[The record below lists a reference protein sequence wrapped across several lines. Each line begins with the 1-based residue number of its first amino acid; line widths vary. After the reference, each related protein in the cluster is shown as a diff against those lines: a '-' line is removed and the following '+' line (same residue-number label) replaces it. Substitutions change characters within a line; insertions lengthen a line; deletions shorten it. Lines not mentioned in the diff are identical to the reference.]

1 MDCEVRDVMSDI
13 LGSVV
18 AQERLDLSK
27 INYKASYRGTMRT
40 TSIDLEISPCKDD
53 SRSPH
58 LSDMRAW
65 RPLMRN
71 IYDILGNSTCL
82 VSGRVYRSTIGPDRR
97 VSVTDR

>member
-1 MDCEVRDVMSDI
+1 MSCPI
-13 LGSVV
+13 FLGSVA
-18 AQERLDLSK
+18 AQERLRVIKDYD
-27 INYKASYRGTMRT
+27 YKASYRGTMRT

-53 SRSPH
+53 SRSPY

-82 VSGRVYRSTIGPDRR
+82 VSGRVYRSTIGPDMR